1 MFEGEQ
7 AGKTG
12 IGMLRGLLEPFI
24 AFINYNSTFLTA
36 STSSSLGSQG
46 CITAQQLWAVGRAAG
61 GGGDAQ
67 TPYHLCH
74 LVRGS
79 AATDVS
85 FLQRKSV
92 RGHCCSSPFFL
103 VCGTPCSS
111 VMSFLCRAML
121 VWNQGDRIKEL
132 FELEGTFKSH
142 LLQLPCSVY
151 S

>member
-74 LVRGS
+74 
-79 AATDVS
+79 
-85 FLQRKSV
+85 
-92 RGHCCSSPFFL
+92 
-103 VCGTPCSS
+103 
-111 VMSFLCRAML
+111 
-121 VWNQGDRIKEL
+121 
-132 FELEGTFKSH
+132 
-142 LLQLPCSVY
+142 
-151 S
+151 